1 MSGMQQGI
9 AAMAAARS
17 AVNAANSLHSAIGL
31 GSKDQA
37 ASGGNGGGA
46 GGGGVSMQDA
56 RNMMAQAPQL
66 GNLFANGMPALR
78 KAGERAGGELPSTLG
93 CGRR

>member
-37 ASGGNGGGA
+37 ASGGNGGA
-46 GGGGVSMQDA
+46 AGGGVSMQDA

-78 KAGERAGGELPSTLG
+78 KAGERAGGELPSTLS
-93 CGRR
+93 CG

>member
-1 MSGMQQGI
+1 MQQGI

-37 ASGGNGGGA
+37 ASGGSA
-46 GGGGVSMQDA
+46 GGGVSMQDA

-78 KAGERAGGELPSTLG
+78 KAGERAGGESSGLISSFVGFLSLFE
-93 CGRR
+93 C